1 MNDKIKNALEWVKD
15 HKVEIACGAV
25 TIVCGAVFV
34 KACKESRAM
43 LKALEATK
51 PMPNPEKFI
60 PDIDIGVVTDYGK
73 YAEGTV
79 TELWMDHIPLDKMG
93 ALATEI
99 REKVPGIPENAIVWT
114 ILNIRPDE
122 VIEG

>member
-1 MNDKIKNALEWVKD
+1 
-15 HKVEIACGAV
+15 
-25 TIVCGAVFV
+25 
-34 KACKESRAM
+34 M
-43 LKALEATK
+43 LKALESTK